1 MHSGSECLQRCQ
13 SCPAGGLKGHGVAVS
28 LLSAVHLA
36 AYTLVVVLACWWRR
50 LDYGCRLLLGREG
63 MHRLLL

>member
-1 MHSGSECLQRCQ
+1 M
-13 SCPAGGLKGHGVAVS
+13 AVS

-50 LDYGCRLLLGREG
+50 LDYSCRLLLGREG